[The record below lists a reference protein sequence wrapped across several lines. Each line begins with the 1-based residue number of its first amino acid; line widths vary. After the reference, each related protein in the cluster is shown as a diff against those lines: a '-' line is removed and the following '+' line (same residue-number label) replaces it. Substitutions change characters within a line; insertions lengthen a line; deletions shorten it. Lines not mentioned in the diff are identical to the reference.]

1 MSIASSQKANLQS
14 LSSFGSS
21 RADFVETGKMAEVE
35 KLLAEYA
42 GKFISAAQRNL
53 RAKQKIDTGALMDV
67 QFEVSYM
74 GKSFVLTL
82 GYEAGS
88 KAAEYWDFV
97 NQGVAGVGKTLSG
110 SPYKF
115 KTKGASK
122 KMIDAMQGWI
132 SRHNIRPSDKYTIS
146 GLEKKRKSIRSTVS
160 QTTKLRSLATAFAR
174 SIKKKG
180 IQPTNYFDNALK
192 LFNSAEFQKDL
203 SEAVGFEVQVAIKNS
218 WENNK

>member
-1 MSIASSQKANLQS
+1 MSIASSQVAHLES

-21 RADFVETGKMAEVE
+21 KADFVTTGEMSSVDA
-35 KLLAEYA
+35 LLATYA
-42 GKFISAAQRNL
+42 QKFIEAAQRNL
-53 RAKQKIDTGALMDV
+53 RAKHKIDTGALMEITFDV
-67 QFEVSYM
+67 SFM
-74 GKSFVLTL
+74 GKGYTLTL
-82 GYEAGS
+82 GYPKDS

-132 SRHNIRPSDKYTIS
+132 TRHNIRPSDKYTIS

-160 QTTKLRSLATAFAR
+160 QTTKIRSLATAFAR

>member
-21 RADFVETGKMAEVE
+21 RADFVETGKMVEVE
-35 KLLAEYA
+35 RLLAEYA

-97 NQGVAGVGKTLSG
+97 NQGVAGVGKSLSG

-132 SRHNIRPSDKYTIS
+132 SRHNIRPSDKYSIS

>member
-1 MSIASSQKANLQS
+1 MSIASSQKSNLQS

-53 RAKQKIDTGALMDV
+53 RSKQKIDTGALMDV
-67 QFEVSYM
+67 QFEVGYM

-82 GYEAGS
+82 GYEKGS

-132 SRHNIRPSDKYTIS
+132 TRHNIRPSDKYTIS

>member
-1 MSIASSQKANLQS
+1 MIYTIGDNKQ
-14 LSSFGSS
+14 
-21 RADFVETGKMAEVE
+21 DFTTTGRMDVVED
-35 KLLAEYA
+35 LLATYA
-42 GKFISAAQRNL
+42 KKFIEAAQRNL
-53 RAKQKIDTGALMDV
+53 RAKQKIDTGALLDMTFD
-67 QFEVSYM
+67 VSYM
-74 GKSFVLTL
+74 GKSYMVTI
-82 GYEAGS
+82 GYPKDS

-132 SRHNIRPSDKYTIS
+132 TRHNIRPSDKYTIS

-180 IQPTNYFDNALK
+180 IEQTNYFDNALK

-203 SEAVGFEVQVAIKNS
+203 SEAVGFEIQVAIKNS

>member
-1 MSIASSQKANLQS
+1 MIYTIGDNKQ
-14 LSSFGSS
+14 
-21 RADFVETGKMAEVE
+21 DFTTTGRMDVVED
-35 KLLAEYA
+35 LLATYA
-42 GKFISAAQRNL
+42 KKFIEAAQRNL
-53 RAKQKIDTGALMDV
+53 RAKQKIDTGALLDMTFD
-67 QFEVSYM
+67 VSYM
-74 GKSFVLTL
+74 GKSYMVTI
-82 GYEAGS
+82 GYPKDN

-132 SRHNIRPSDKYTIS
+132 TRHNIRPSDKYTIS

-180 IQPTNYFDNALK
+180 IEQTNYFDNALK

-203 SEAVGFEVQVAIKNS
+203 SEAVGFEIQVAIKNS

>member
-1 MSIASSQKANLQS
+1 MSIAKAQKGNLEFISSIGAN
-14 LSSFGSS
+14 
-21 RADFVETGKMAEVE
+21 REDFVTTGKMKEVE
-35 KLLAEYA
+35 LTMADYA
-42 GKFISAAQRNL
+42 KKFIEAAQRNL
-53 RAKQKIDTGALMDV
+53 RSKQKIDTGALMDI

-74 GKSFVLTL
+74 GKSFILTI

-88 KAAEYWDFV
+88 KAEQYWDFV
-97 NQGVAGVGKTLSG
+97 NKGVAGVGKSLSG

-132 SRHNIRPSDKYTIS
+132 SRHNIQPSDKYSIS

-160 QTTKLRSLATAFAR
+160 RVSKIRGLATAFAR

-192 LFNSAEFQKDL
+192 LFNSAEFQKDIA
-203 SEAVGFEVQVAIKNS
+203 EAVGYEVQIAIVNS
-218 WENNK
+218 FKPQ

>member
-1 MSIASSQKANLQS
+1 MIYTIGDNKQ
-14 LSSFGSS
+14 
-21 RADFVETGKMAEVE
+21 DFTTTGRMDVVED
-35 KLLAEYA
+35 LLATYA
-42 GKFISAAQRNL
+42 KKFIEAAQRNL
-53 RAKQKIDTGALMDV
+53 RAKQKIDTGALMDMTFDV
-67 QFEVSYM
+67 TYLGKSYM
-74 GKSFVLTL
+74 VTI
-82 GYEAGS
+82 GYPKDS

-97 NQGVAGVGKTLSG
+97 NKGVAGVGKTLSG

-132 SRHNIRPSDKYTIS
+132 TRHNIRPSDKYTIS

-218 WENNK
+218 WENK